1 MSARRAG
8 QKVFDW
14 SKLSSSVPQ
23 EARAELA
30 AFRARHEAART
41 ACMSLPE
48 TPEPINW
55 QYYQKNISKANFVDS
70 FKKQFEA
77 VSIPYPKDTTTEEV
91 NKQEKEF
98 ESEALDVIKRSKLQ
112 AQELRKELEGILAQ
126 KSYQDMTIDEYLEDK
141 PELRKQVEVDM
152 KNHQW
157 Y

>member
-1 MSARRAG
+1 M
-8 QKVFDW
+8 
-14 SKLSSSVPQ
+14 
-23 EARAELA
+23 
-30 AFRARHEAART
+30 
-41 ACMSLPE
+41 
-48 TPEPINW
+48 
-55 QYYQKNISKANFVDS
+55 
-70 FKKQFEA
+70 
-77 VSIPYPKDTTTEEV
+77 